1 MELAS
6 RGKLKGPKT
15 LRLQGNQVP
24 TADVFVPC
32 CGEDLDVIL
41 DTTRAATALDYPYA
55 KFRVV
60 VLDDSDSAEVQTTD
74 IRIPNVYYTANN
86 VKSNTHSK
94 AGNLNHGLDFIRT
107 LPGFPSEFIAVLD
120 VDRLRALLPHIL
132 QMKKS

>member
-1 MELAS
+1 MLYSTPPEQPLHLITHTPSFAS
-6 RGKLKGPKT
+6 LSWMTATLPKSK
-15 LRLQGNQVP
+15 Q
-24 TADVFVPC
+24 
-32 CGEDLDVIL
+32 
-41 DTTRAATALDYPYA
+41 
-55 KFRVV
+55 
-60 VLDDSDSAEVQTTD
+60 QT
-74 IRIPNVYYTANN
+74 YTANN